1 MKEIDEFEKA
11 LYQQAEQGSENWHKI
26 RAGRFTSS
34 EMHRLMKSGSRPMT
48 DAELK
53 ARPKEGKGSKA
64 KTIEDPNLM
73 SPDTVTYIRQKVAE
87 ILTGRVAEGGMSNAM
102 LNGIEWEPFA
112 AEYYAQK
119 YGVELYPAGF
129 KPFGDHA
136 GGSIDRGIKGVNEF
150 LEIKCPESA
159 THVGYMSLVD
169 QWDLKRE
176 KPEYYWQCM
185 SNLHFGDFNLCHFMS
200 FDFRMIEEKHK
211 SVVITIKPVAED
223 IDLIDTKIAGAV
235 KEKLYLLNSLK

>member
-1 MKEIDEFEKA
+1 MDAFSKE
-11 LYQQAEQGSENWHKI
+11 LYTQAEQGSENWHKI

-34 EMHRLMKSGSRPMT
+34 EIHRLMKSGSRLMT
-48 DAELK
+48 QTELD
-53 ARPKEGKGSKA
+53 ARPKTGKGSKS
-64 KTIEDPNLM
+64 KYIEDPNEM

-87 ILTGRVAEGGMSNAM
+87 VLTGRVKEGRMSEAM

-119 YGVELYPAGF
+119 FGVELEPAGF
-129 KPFGDHA
+129 KIFGDHA
-136 GGSIDRGIKGVNEF
+136 GGSIDRRIIGVNEF

-176 KPEYYWQCM
+176 NAEYYWQCM
-185 SNLHFGDFNLCHFMS
+185 ANLHFGNFDLCHFMS
-200 FDFRMIEEKHK
+200 FDFRMIEDRHK
-211 SVVITIKPVAED
+211 CVIIPIKPIAED
-223 IDLIDTKIAGAV
+223 IDLIDVKITAAV
-235 KEKLYLLNSLK
+235 REKLILLNDLNKIK